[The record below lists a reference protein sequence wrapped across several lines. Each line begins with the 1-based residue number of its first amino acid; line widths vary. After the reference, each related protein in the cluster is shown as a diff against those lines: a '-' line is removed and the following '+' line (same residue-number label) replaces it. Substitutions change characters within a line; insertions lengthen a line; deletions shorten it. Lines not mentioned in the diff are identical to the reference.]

1 LWKTKGGR
9 PGRLDYPIYVSVS
22 IHDLQKAAIQFRD
35 DRDWKQ
41 FHKIKDLVL
50 GLGIEVGELG
60 ELVLWKQEAETVSQL
75 KDPAFLQR
83 VKEELADIQI
93 FLLYLAESTDVDL
106 AEAVKDKLILNAE
119 KYPVDKSFGSAAKY
133 TDL

>member
-1 LWKTKGGR
+1 MSIT
-9 PGRLDYPIYVSVS
+9 
-22 IHDLQKAAIQFRD
+22 IHDLQRAAIQFRD

-60 ELVLWKQEAETVSQL
+60 ELVLWKQESETAQQL
-75 KDPAFLQR
+75 KDPGFSQR
-83 VKEELADIQI
+83 LKEELADIQI
-93 FLLYLAESTDVDL
+93 FLLYLAESTGVDL
-106 AEAVKDKLILNAE
+106 TEAVQEKLILNGK

>member
-1 LWKTKGGR
+1 M
-9 PGRLDYPIYVSVS
+9 SVS
-22 IHDLQKAAIQFRD
+22 IHDLQTAAIQFRD

-41 FHKIKDLVL
+41 FHKLKDLVL

-83 VKEELADIQI
+83 IKEELADIQI
-93 FLLYLAESTDVDL
+93 FLLYLAESTCVDL
-106 AEAVKDKLILNAE
+106 AEAVKEKLILNAE